1 MIDFVKH
8 YVNFE
13 LWVLHW
19 SDVAATQNGHS
30 CFLLSTWFLTKWL
43 DFLFVLNFRYNRLS
57 RHIRELA
64 KKITDLDPNDPF
76 RTEAT
81 AQLLEKL

>member
-1 MIDFVKH
+1 MFM
-8 YVNFE
+8 
-13 LWVLHW
+13 
-19 SDVAATQNGHS
+19 
-30 CFLLSTWFLTKWL
+30 
-43 DFLFVLNFRYNRLS
+43 LNFRYNRLS

-64 KKITDLDPNDPF
+64 KKIKDLDPSDPF

>member
-1 MIDFVKH
+1 M
-8 YVNFE
+8 E
-13 LWVLHW
+13 WLLP
-19 SDVAATQNGHS
+19 
-30 CFLLSTWFLTKWL
+30 CFLLNTVIDFWFMLH
-43 DFLFVLNFRYNRLS
+43 VRYNRLA

-64 KKITDLDPNDPF
+64 KKIKDLDQNDPF

>member
-1 MIDFVKH
+1 MIECNREINL
-8 YVNFE
+8 Y
-13 LWVLHW
+13 
-19 SDVAATQNGHS
+19 
-30 CFLLSTWFLTKWL
+30 
-43 DFLFVLNFRYNRLS
+43 FRYNKLS

-64 KKITDLDPNDPF
+64 RKIKEVDVKDPF

>member
-1 MIDFVKH
+1 MFYRHLYSLPRAASKHGRINSIINYSIIIIVDFW
-8 YVNFE
+8 Y
-13 LWVLHW
+13 
-19 SDVAATQNGHS
+19 
-30 CFLLSTWFLTKWL
+30 
-43 DFLFVLNFRYNRLS
+43 VLNFRYNRLS

-64 KKITDLDPNDPF
+64 KKIKDLDPNDPF

>member
-1 MIDFVKH
+1 MIDFW
-8 YVNFE
+8 FM
-13 LWVLHW
+13 LH
-19 SDVAATQNGHS
+19 V
-30 CFLLSTWFLTKWL
+30 
-43 DFLFVLNFRYNRLS
+43 RYNRLA

-64 KKITDLDPNDPF
+64 KKIKDLDQNDLF